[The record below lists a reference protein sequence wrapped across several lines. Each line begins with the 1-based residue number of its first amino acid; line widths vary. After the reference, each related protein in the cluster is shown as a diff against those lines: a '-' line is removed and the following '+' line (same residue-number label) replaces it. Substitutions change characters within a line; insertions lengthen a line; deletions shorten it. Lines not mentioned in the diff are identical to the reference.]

1 MNVLTPWLRSYLP
14 TLSVSD
20 RQLAD
25 DLTLRGIAVEGVHA
39 LRADDPAAGH
49 LFEMDIT
56 TNRVDAMNHYGIARE
71 VATMYA
77 LPLAPLEAPL
87 PVGSD
92 EGFPVRIDPGAQGL
106 CGRFT
111 ARVLRDVRIGPSE
124 GRVRAWFEAI
134 GAKLISNAVD
144 ASNFTLLGMGHPTHA
159 FDLDKI
165 EGGIVVRLARAG
177 ETLRLLDGSTTLLEA
192 DDLVIADERKALSLA
207 GVMGGVESSITAETK
222 NVLVESAW
230 FDPAAIRRSSRRH
243 GLHTDASH
251 RFERGADFASA
262 PLANDLVSA
271 MILASGGGRVASVL
285 VDGVDAAVE
294 GRTAVR
300 PTIGLRLRTVQ
311 ETLGRTVED
320 RGGRSALTAELVAQ
334 YLRALGCELVEAG
347 ADVFSVRLPSWRL
360 DLEREI
366 DLIEEVARVFGYNRF
381 ANTLPTPLPVK
392 EREAAAGE
400 RAVRARLLALGFSE
414 MLSSTF
420 ASARDGEMFA
430 VVVGDGEAAGES
442 GGAVHHVP
450 MENPLS
456 EEASILRP
464 SLLPGMLTALGAN
477 LHRDVREARL
487 FEQGHTFLGT
497 TAAESGLIAEV
508 VEAPELALGLTTAE
522 ARGTALLSAEEAPIF
537 ALKGVVESLAGLFA
551 LPGGEASLRFSTE
564 GVPGWIEAGRGG
576 VATLHGLPLAAFGEL
591 SRAEAGRRK
600 LRQPVYLASVR
611 VAELLRL
618 PLREH
623 TAREISRFQAV
634 ERDFSFLFADAVEWH
649 TVEAAVRALALKD
662 LERLRP
668 VEIFRDAKGK
678 AVPAGQH
685 SLLLRVTFQSATRT
699 LTEEDLAGASE
710 RIVEALQAMGGVH
723 RA

>member
-77 LPLAPLEAPL
+77 LPLEPLAAAL
-87 PVGSD
+87 PVGAD
-92 EGFPVRIDPGAQGL
+92 EGVSVRIAPEAQGL

-111 ARVLRDVRIGPSE
+111 ARVLRDVQIGPST
-124 GRVRAWFEAI
+124 GRVAEWFGGI

-159 FDLDKI
+159 FDLDKV
-165 EGGIVVRLARAG
+165 EGGIVVRLAQKG
-177 ETLRLLDGSTTLLEA
+177 ETLRLLDGSTKVLEA

-271 MILASGGGRVASVL
+271 MILASGGGRVASAL
-285 VDGVDAAVE
+285 VDVVDAAVE
-294 GRTAVR
+294 ARTAVR
-300 PTIGLRLRTVQ
+300 PTIALRVRTVQ
-311 ETLGRTVED
+311 ETLGRTVAD
-320 RGGRSALTAELVAQ
+320 QDGSSALTAELVAQ
-334 YLRALGCELVEAG
+334 YLRSLGCELVEAG
-347 ADVFSVRLPSWRL
+347 QGTFSVRLPSWRL

-381 ANTLPTPLPVK
+381 ENTLPTPLPVQ
-392 EREAAAGE
+392 ERATAAGE
-400 RAVRARLLALGFSE
+400 RAVRARLLAMGFSE

-420 ASARDGEMFA
+420 ASVNEGVMFA
-430 VVVGDGEAAGES
+430 
-442 GGAVHHVP
+442 GANEGVHQVP

-464 SLLPGMLTALGAN
+464 SLLPGMVTALGAN

-497 TAAESGLIAEV
+497 TPAESGGIAEV
-508 VEAPELALGLTTAE
+508 VETPELALGLMTAE
-522 ARGTALLSAEEAPIF
+522 ARGTALLSAEDAPIF
-537 ALKGVVESLAGLFA
+537 VLKGVVESLAGLFA
-551 LPGGEASLRFSTE
+551 LPGGAASLRFSTE
-564 GVPGWIEAGRGG
+564 GVPAWVEAGRGG
-576 VATLHGLPLAAFGEL
+576 VATLHGETLAVFGEFN
-591 SRAEAGRRK
+591 RAEAGRRK

-611 VAELLRL
+611 VAELLQL

-649 TVEAAVRALALKD
+649 TVEAAVRALALPD
-662 LERLRP
+662 LERLGP

-678 AVPAGQH
+678 AVPVGQH
-685 SLLLRVTFQSATRT
+685 SLLLRATFQSATRT

-710 RIVEALQAMGGVH
+710 RIIVALQALGGVH